1 MNAITYS
8 NVRSNLAATIDR
20 VCQDHAPV
28 IITKK
33 SSSSVVMVSLD
44 DYEAMQETA
53 YLMQSPENARRLLKS
68 LENARNNKGVS
79 KSLKDLA
86 DA

>member
-86 DA
+86 

>member
-8 NVRSNLAATIDR
+8 SVRSNLAATIDS
-20 VCQDHAPV
+20 VCQDHEPV

-33 SSSSVVMVSLD
+33 SSQSVVMISLD

-53 YLMQSPENARRLLKS
+53 YLMQSPENAKRLLKS
-68 LENARNNKGVS
+68 LENALNNKGVS
-79 KSLKDLA
+79 KDLKDLA

>member
-33 SSSSVVMVSLD
+33 SSRSVVMVSLD
-44 DYEAMQETA
+44 DYEAMQEAA

>member
-8 NVRSNLAATIDR
+8 AARSNLAATIDN
-20 VCQDHAPV
+20 VCHDHEPV

-33 SSSSVVMVSLD
+33 SSESVVMISLD

-53 YLMQSPENARRLLKS
+53 YLLQSPKNAKRLLKS
-68 LENARNNKGVS
+68 LENSMKNKGIS

-86 DA
+86 NA

>member
-8 NVRSNLAATIDR
+8 SVRSNLAATIDR

-33 SSSSVVMVSLD
+33 SSRSVVMVSLD

-53 YLMQSPENARRLLKS
+53 YLMQSPKNARRLLKS
-68 LENARNNKGVS
+68 LENAGNNEGVS